1 VLKFRVIGSIAAAAI
16 IFASCSSGRENY
28 LLDGLREN
36 REEQQELLNLLDRN
50 PEDPET
56 RFALVN
62 RISSNLMAE
71 QRNGELILFLTSTVD
86 GNPADPYAAYWLL
99 LVAQAYL
106 DQGAN
111 EMAGYYFARILDNCP
126 DLDVRGSSIHLAS
139 LQNLIRITDSAEL
152 LIRYYTEMITR
163 FGGEIDQGHA
173 YFMLA
178 RAYERLGEW
187 DLAIQ
192 TYKQFLEYGQ
202 FGIQIPGVPDAYEY
216 AKKIIDYDAS
226 SKDWTF
232 DSLDDLVNV
241 IRKAINS
248 YDYRALDRYR
258 AKVNFF
264 AMSWKQDSSGSNAEA
279 DFAMRDFMLG
289 NRIRYND
296 TLDASSNP
304 NEAYLRTWGWSQYI
318 SVWYLY
324 FRKVN
329 FPADPDIH
337 GRWEWAG
344 IYYGEKM

>member
-1 VLKFRVIGSIAAAAI
+1 MLKFRVIGTIAAAAI
-16 IFASCSSGRENY
+16 ILASCSSGRENY

-62 RISSNLMAE
+62 RISSNLIAE
-71 QRNGELILFLTSTVD
+71 KRNGELILFLTSTVD

-99 LVAQAYL
+99 LVARAYL

-111 EMAGYYFARILDNCP
+111 EMAGYYFARILENCP

-241 IRKAINS
+241 IRKAING

>member
-1 VLKFRVIGSIAAAAI
+1 MKFRVIGTIAAAAI
-16 IFASCSSGRENY
+16 ILASCSSGRENY

-62 RISSNLMAE
+62 RISSNLIAE
-71 QRNGELILFLTSTVD
+71 KRNGELILFLTSTVD

-99 LVAQAYL
+99 LVARAYL

-111 EMAGYYFARILDNCP
+111 EMAGYYFARILENCP

-241 IRKAINS
+241 IRKAING

>member
-1 VLKFRVIGSIAAAAI
+1 MLKFRVIGSIAAAAI

>member
-1 VLKFRVIGSIAAAAI
+1 MLKTRVIGSIAGVIVALT
-16 IFASCSSGRENY
+16 SCSSGRENY
-28 LLDGLREN
+28 LLDGLLEN
-36 REEQQELLNLLDRN
+36 RDEQRELLNLLER
-50 PEDPET
+50 DPADAET
-56 RFALVN
+56 RFALTN
-62 RISSNLMAE
+62 RIASNLLSE
-71 QRNGELILFLTSTVD
+71 KRNGELILFLTSEVD
-86 GNPADPYAAYWLL
+86 SNPTGPYAAYWLL

-111 EMAGYYFARILDNCP
+111 DMAGYYFARILENCP
-126 DLDVRGSSIHLAS
+126 DLDVRGASIHLAC
-139 LQNLIRITDSAEL
+139 LQNLIRITEPAEL
-152 LIRYYTEMITR
+152 LIRYYSEMITR
-163 FGGEIDQGHA
+163 FGSEIDQGRA

-178 RAYERLGEW
+178 RSYERLGEW

-216 AKKIIDYDAS
+216 AKKLIDYDSS

-232 DSLDDLVNV
+232 NTLDELVD
-241 IRKAINS
+241 AIEKSINN

-289 NRIRYND
+289 NRIRCND